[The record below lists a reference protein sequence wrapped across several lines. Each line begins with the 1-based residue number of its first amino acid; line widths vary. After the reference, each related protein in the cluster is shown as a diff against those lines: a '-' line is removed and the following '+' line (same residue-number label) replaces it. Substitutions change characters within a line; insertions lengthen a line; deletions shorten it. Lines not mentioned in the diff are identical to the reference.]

1 MEIDMNIIAE
11 SLIDAVTKKISENMT
26 TNLESVDGK
35 LVLSINVNQDY
46 LRGMQDTISALVE
59 MEVGVFG

>member
-11 SLIDAVTKKISENMT
+11 SLIDVVAKKISENIS

-46 LRGMQDTISALVE
+46 LRGVQDTISALAE
-59 MEVGVFG
+59 MEVSVFG